1 MFLLWRRFI
10 VWLRTLLLKLV
21 RKEVI
26 NWDQEIVTLTNI
38 LREFLKKQSD
48 KKPPPK
54 QIESKIPE
62 YDIIG
67 DIKKPRKRLLD
78 WLRK

>member
-21 RKEVI
+21 REEKI
-26 NWDQEIVTLTNI
+26 NWDQEIVAITNI
-38 LREFLKKQSD
+38 LRELLKQQIDNKL
-48 KKPPPK
+48 PPK
-54 QIESKIPE
+54 PIESKIPD

-67 DIKKPRKRLLD
+67 TIKKPRKRLLD
-78 WLRK
+78 WFRR